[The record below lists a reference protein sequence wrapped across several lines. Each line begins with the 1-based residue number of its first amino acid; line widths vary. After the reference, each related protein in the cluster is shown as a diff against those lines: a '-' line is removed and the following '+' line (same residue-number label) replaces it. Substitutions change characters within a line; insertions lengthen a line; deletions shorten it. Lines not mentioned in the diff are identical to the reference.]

1 MDMTKEYAQIIGKQ
15 KSEGKVE
22 EVNDPPRGKEFYT
35 PHKPV
40 VRLGAESTK
49 SKRDLWSIS
58 KFQRTST
65 QSEWLSIPWT
75 AAS

>member
-49 SKRDLWSIS
+49 SKRDL
-58 KFQRTST
+58 
-65 QSEWLSIPWT
+65 
-75 AAS
+75 